1 MGLHHVAD
9 RHGGRPPHGAVG
21 PKTGPR
27 GLQWLNIRPVSV
39 DIAPGVSEYDLICIG
54 SGPAGEKAATQAA
67 YFGHRVAIVERAS
80 SPGGAMVNTGTIPS
94 KSLRETALLCS
105 AHRRRPLPG
114 AECTVDRRL
123 SVAKLMA
130 QRYRVQYQE
139 HDRIESSLDG
149 AGIQVIR
156 GHARIAGPNSV
167 NVETS
172 GGTQTTLQTKFI
184 LIATGS
190 SPARPDHVPF
200 DHPNVVDADEI
211 LDLTQVPESILVVGA
226 GVIGC
231 EYACTF
237 AELGVRVTLVHTG
250 ESLLDFID
258 SECRDHLLRA
268 MNDEGIDIR
277 MNTAIEAVIPQDNHT
292 VIARTE
298 TGEDLRCDVLLW
310 AAGRCSN
317 TGEIGLDKAGIVP
330 GLRGLIEVDE
340 TYRTSVPSIYAAGD
354 VIGFPALA
362 STSMEQGRIAA
373 CHMFGIA
380 FKTKLTDLV
389 PFGLYTIPSV
399 STVGLSEQEAIDEGR
414 EVVVGR
420 ARYRHNARGRM
431 LGDEQGLVKCV
442 FDRHTR
448 RLLGAAIVG
457 ESATE
462 LIHIAQFMVTAEGGI
477 DDLISACFN
486 YPSLSELYKYAAY
499 DALGAIASLD
509 VDQAA

>member
-1 MGLHHVAD
+1 M
-9 RHGGRPPHGAVG
+9 
-21 PKTGPR
+21 
-27 GLQWLNIRPVSV
+27 
-39 DIAPGVSEYDLICIG
+39 SEYDLICIG

-67 YFGHRVAIVERAS
+67 YFGHRVAIVESAS
-80 SPGGAMVNTGTIPS
+80 VPGGTMVNTGTIAS

-105 AHRRRPLPG
+105 SFRRRPLPG
-114 AECTVDRRL
+114 SEYTVDHRL

-139 HDRIESSLDG
+139 HDRIESSLDN

-156 GHARIAGPNSV
+156 GHGRISGPNSV
-167 NVETS
+167 IVEAS
-172 GGTQTTLQTKFI
+172 GATETTLQTRFI

-190 SPARPDHVPF
+190 SPARPDHIPF
-200 DHPNVVDADEI
+200 DHPNVVDADEV
-211 LDLTQVPESILVVGA
+211 LELAHVPDALVVVGG

-237 AELGVRVTLVHTG
+237 AELGVRVTLIHPR

-277 MNTAIEAVIPQDNHT
+277 MNTAIEAVIPQGNQT
-292 VIARTE
+292 VIARAE
-298 TGEDLRCDVLLW
+298 SGEELRCDVLLW

-317 TGEIGLDKAGIVP
+317 TGDIGLDKAGIVP
-330 GLRGLIEVDE
+330 GPRGLIEVDE

-373 CHMFGIA
+373 CHMFGIE
-380 FKTKLTDLV
+380 FKTKLADLL
-389 PFGLYTIPSV
+389 PFGLYTIPSL
-399 STVGLSEQEAIDEGR
+399 STVGLSEQQAAEQGR

-420 ARYRHNARGRM
+420 ARYRQNARGRM
-431 LGDEQGLVKCV
+431 LGDEQGLLKCV

-499 DALGAIASLD
+499 DALGAFARLD
-509 VDQAA
+509 IERAA

>member
-1 MGLHHVAD
+1 M
-9 RHGGRPPHGAVG
+9 
-21 PKTGPR
+21 
-27 GLQWLNIRPVSV
+27 
-39 DIAPGVSEYDLICIG
+39 SEYDLICLG

-80 SPGGAMVNTGTIPS
+80 SPGGAMVNTGTMPS

-105 AHRRRPLPG
+105 AFRRRPLPG
-114 AECTVDRRL
+114 TDCTIDHKL

-139 HDRIESSLDG
+139 HDRIESSLDS

-156 GHARIAGPNSV
+156 GYGRIAGPNSV
-167 NVETS
+167 IVETS
-172 GGTQTTLQTKFI
+172 GGAETTLQTKFI

-190 SPARPDHVPF
+190 SPARPDHIPF

-211 LDLTQVPESILVVGA
+211 LDLAHVPDSIVVVGG

-237 AELGVRVTLVHTG
+237 AELGVKVTLVHPR

-277 MNTAIEAVIPQDNHT
+277 MNTSIEAVIPQDGQM

-298 TGEDLRCDVLLW
+298 SGEELRCDVLLW
-310 AAGRCSN
+310 TAGRCSN
-317 TGEIGLDKAGIVP
+317 TGDIGLDKAGIIP
-330 GLRGLIEVDE
+330 GSRGLIEVDE
-340 TYRTSVPSIYAAGD
+340 DYRTSVPSIYAAGD

-373 CHMFGIA
+373 CHMFGIE
-380 FKTKLTDLV
+380 FKTKLADLL

-399 STVGLSEQEAIDEGR
+399 STVGLSEQKATDAGR
-414 EVVVGR
+414 EIVVGR
-420 ARYRHNARGRM
+420 ARYRQNARGRM
-431 LGDEQGLVKCV
+431 LGDEQGLVKCI

-462 LIHIAQFMVTAEGGI
+462 LIHIAQFIVTAEGGI
-477 DDLISACFN
+477 DDLINACFN

-499 DALGAIASLD
+499 DALGAIATLD
-509 VDQAA
+509 VEKAA